1 MQPPQKLPIVLAALL
16 FMLAAIAEIATG
28 RSRIPQD
35 DATEQARRAALT
47 TMDEALMRGD
57 AAASLRAWQQAFE
70 AARMNRGWRGLVEVG
85 DARVRI
91 GAETNGTA
99 VAAPRARQ
107 VYLTALGRARAE
119 NSVDG
124 AVRVAEGFSRLG
136 DREVTEQV
144 LRIAASLAVRSQD
157 RSAPRLVELARGR
170 LLQPPSGLTRA
181 TF

>member
-1 MQPPQKLPIVLAALL
+1 MQPLPKLPIVLAALL
-16 FMLAAIAEIATG
+16 FILAAAAEMATG
-28 RSRIPQD
+28 RMRIPQD
-35 DATEQARRAALT
+35 DTSEQARHALVSVH
-47 TMDEALMRGD
+47 EALARGD

-70 AARMNRGWRGLVEVG
+70 AARMNRSWRGLVEVA

-91 GAETNGTA
+91 GAATDAVT

-107 VYLTALGRARAE
+107 MYLTALTRARAE
-119 NSVDG
+119 GSVDG
-124 AVRVAEGFSRLG
+124 ALRVAEGFSRLG

-157 RSAPRLVELARGR
+157 TAAPRLVEVTRGR
-170 LLQPPSGLTRA
+170 LLQQPAGLTRA

>member
-1 MQPPQKLPIVLAALL
+1 MQPPQKVPIVLVALL
-16 FMLAAIAEIATG
+16 FLLAAIAEIATG

-35 DATEQARRAALT
+35 DATQGARRAALVS
-47 TMDEALMRGD
+47 MDKALARGD

-99 VAAPRARQ
+99 VAAPQARQ
-107 VYLTALGRARAE
+107 VYLTALDRARAE
-119 NSVDG
+119 GSVDG
-124 AVRVAEGFSRLG
+124 AVRVAEGFWLLG
-136 DREVTEQV
+136 DRETTEQV
-144 LRIAASLAVRSQD
+144 LRIAASLAVQSQD
-157 RSAPRLVELARGR
+157 SGAPTRVELARGR
-170 LLQPPSGLTRA
+170 LLQQSSSVRRA